1 MKTVFIELTYEE
13 YDMILKVVEKLKEA
27 WQPKQKKPSKWIKE
41 NGYLINTKTG
51 RKLDIATKK
60 FVN

>member
-1 MKTVFIELTYEE
+1 MKTIIIELSYEE
-13 YDMILKVVEKLKEA
+13 YDTILKVVGKLKKA
-27 WQPKQKKPSKWIKE
+27 WQPKQRKPTKWIKE